1 MSTPSLAEPIAEET
15 VLPVW
20 HVLKGEP
27 TLGTEQI
34 YGSPGMRFGT
44 PPLELDALVWSRL
57 EPGPAFETPIAEIID
72 LLVETGKALHDDAYG
87 HLATACTSLTA
98 TAPVNKNIFERA
110 YHDLWQM
117 FDRDRMEFQLQNELG
132 GPAVV
137 DGWSPIRG
145 HDGRVTQVR
154 AFPPR
159 LVHILAGNAPGLGP
173 ASIVRCAL
181 TKGVH
186 LFKLP
191 SNDLFT
197 TTAVLRTMA
206 ELAPGH
212 PVVRSFSAAYW
223 RGGDTAVESV
233 LFRPQFFDK
242 LVAWGGE
249 ATIRGALKYI
259 GPGFELV
266 SFDPKTSISF
276 IGREVFDSEENVA
289 AAAVAAATDATLY
302 NQEACVASRFQF
314 IEGDL
319 DDIDRYCEALVAE
332 LGVERRTAT
341 AVGAPVPTEMR
352 EELEVLRQLPS
363 LYKMWGRYDGSGLVI
378 RSEEPIDLHPNGKVV
393 NVVPVTSLQDA
404 VQFADVATQTV
415 GVYPASRKVE
425 VRDALASAGVQR
437 IVPLGGA
444 GQMPPGFPHDGFIP
458 MHRFVR
464 WVNDEG

>member
-1 MSTPSLAEPIAEET
+1 MTSTTISTPE

-20 HVLKGEP
+20 HVLKGRP
-27 TLGTEQI
+27 TLGAEVS
-34 YGSPGMRFGT
+34 YGPTGGQRFAT
-44 PPLELDALVWSRL
+44 PALDLDQLVWSRL
-57 EPGPAFETPIAEIID
+57 EPGPAFDVSSAEIID
-72 LLVETGKALHDDAYG
+72 LLVTTGQALQDDTFG
-87 HLATACTSLTA
+87 HLGEACTALTA
-98 TAPVNKNIFERA
+98 TAPVNQRIFERA
-110 YHDLWQM
+110 YSDLWRL
-117 FDRDRMEFQLQNELG
+117 FDRSRIEFQLENELG

-137 DGWSPIRG
+137 DGWVPTRG
-145 HDGRVTQVR
+145 HDGRTVEVR

-173 ASIVRCAL
+173 SSIVRCAL

-206 ELAPGH
+206 ELAPEH
-212 PVVRSFSAAYW
+212 PVVQSFSAAYW
-223 RGGDTAVESV
+223 RGGDAAIESV

-249 ATIRGALKYI
+249 GTIRGALKYI

-276 IGREVFDSEENVA
+276 IGREVFDSTETLA
-289 AAAVAAATDATLY
+289 AAADAGANDATMY

-314 IEGDL
+314 IEGSL
-319 DDIDRYCEALVAE
+319 DDIDRYCETLAGQ
-332 LGVERRTAT
+332 LGKERRTAT
-341 AVGAPVPTEMR
+341 AIGAPVPAELR
-352 EELEVLRQLPS
+352 EELEVLRHMPDQ
-363 LYKMWGRYDGSGLVI
+363 YRIWGSFDGTGLVV
-378 RSEEPIDLHPNGKVV
+378 RSEEPIDLHPSGKVV
-393 NVVPVTSLQDA
+393 NVVPVASLAEA
-404 VQFADVATQTV
+404 VRFADVATQTV
-415 GVYPASRKVE
+415 GIYPSSRKRE

-437 IVPLGGA
+437 VVTLGGA
-444 GQMPPGFPHDGFIP
+444 GDMPAGFPHDGFIP
-458 MHRFVR
+458 LHRFMR